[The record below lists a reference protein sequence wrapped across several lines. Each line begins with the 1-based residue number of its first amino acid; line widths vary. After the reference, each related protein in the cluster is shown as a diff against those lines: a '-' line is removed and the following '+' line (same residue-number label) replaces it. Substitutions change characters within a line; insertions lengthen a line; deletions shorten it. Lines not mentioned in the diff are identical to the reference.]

1 MLLSMKSCYHV
12 NRQVYSGSR
21 CHQLNYIY
29 INHFALWVS
38 RWDWKRSFNGKL
50 ENVSLICC
58 KNNVEHCSLFMAHAI
73 ACINSINPKCWIYV
87 KLFFSALL
95 LYVPTIFKY
104 VSRVL
109 DDFHHHSQF
118 NEMLFVL
125 IWAIVLQLANCYY
138 QIFKFLIHSNFHS
151 RICKHFDYCLNVI
164 SHSPN

>member
-1 MLLSMKSCYHV
+1 MLLCMKSCYHV

-58 KNNVEHCSLFMAHAI
+58 KTNVEHCSLFMAHAI

-95 LYVPTIFKY
+95 LYVQCSSMYHGCWMIF
-104 VSRVL
+104 
-109 DDFHHHSQF
+109 
-118 NEMLFVL
+118 
-125 IWAIVLQLANCYY
+125 II
-138 QIFKFLIHSNFHS
+138 IHSLTKCSLFS
-151 RICKHFDYCLNVI
+151 FGQLFC
-164 SHSPN
+164 S